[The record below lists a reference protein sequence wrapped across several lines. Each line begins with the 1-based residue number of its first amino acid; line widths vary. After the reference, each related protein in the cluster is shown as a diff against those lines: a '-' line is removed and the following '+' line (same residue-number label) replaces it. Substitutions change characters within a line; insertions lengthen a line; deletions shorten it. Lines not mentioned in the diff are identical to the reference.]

1 MNAERQPIRDARV
14 PTAVPRWQ
22 QSGYSG
28 TIIRDPSD
36 TRDLLY
42 RPTLGPLQE
51 RFLCAAMAPANSAYR
66 LNLPIRNQGT
76 EPRCIGDALAALV
89 DIQRIETFCRK
100 GDLIGAQS
108 RIRPS
113 SGQMLYAMAL
123 EVEGIEQGRPSQ
135 DVYSLRSGLK
145 GFYNTGVCSET
156 TWNERPL
163 NALGDNVE
171 TASVEAMREARNLT
185 LGAYYRVPPFIND
198 YHAALIEAGAL
209 YVSAELHDGWEAPK
223 NGAIAPANTSQRL
236 GGGHAF
242 VIVGYDESGFL
253 VLNSWGPDWGGYA
266 FDAGPPLP
274 GIALWPYAD
283 WAGHVIDAWALRLAA
298 PTPGSFRFAVGPK
311 GTAMFGG
318 VQAAQAVQAA
328 PSVRRLEVLGH
339 YIHLDDGRHVT
350 TGSYPDSRHS
360 LETTLGHLMS
370 PAKRTVTDI
379 RLTFNG
385 DITPT
390 DQVMAR
396 IARSQDEDRV
406 AGVHGLSLLWV
417 NGLLSGAADA
427 LKPLF
432 EAALA
437 IAKGDRDDAN
447 RRIEQMSRP
456 VGRALWRDARRA
468 ATTAADL
475 EPEGDAAYALR
486 QIVSMCAKS
495 GKRLHIVSE
504 GAGVL
509 LLAALLC
516 DGPDRDARDTHLIEV
531 LASLTLVAPL
541 ITAQDF
547 NPSVGRFLDVW
558 HSKEQRR
565 ATLFRPR
572 AAFDQRLTVGPYSG
586 SWTDLVSRAFE
597 ETPTRLVGAFDFRGL
612 LRGNPIRKRLDAPE
626 QPAGDLSATAVLQH
640 VAIKAHLAQVIA
652 AFRAAPPPPPLIPG
666 GIPDDPE
673 DFG

>member
-1 MNAERQPIRDARV
+1 MNAEPRPQEE
-14 PTAVPRWQ
+14 AVPPAAESRWQ

-51 RFLCAAMAPANSAYR
+51 RFLCAAMATANSGYR
-66 LNLPIRNQGT
+66 KNLPIRNQGA

-100 GDLIGAQS
+100 GDLSGAQN
-108 RIRPS
+108 RILPS

-123 EVEGIEQGRPSQ
+123 EIEGIEQGRPSH
-135 DVYSLRSGLK
+135 DIYSLRSGLK
-145 GFYNTGVCSET
+145 GFYNTGVCSEK
-156 TWNERPL
+156 TWNARPL
-163 NALGDNVE
+163 NTRGDNVE

-185 LGAYYRVPPFIND
+185 LGAYYRVQPFIND

-209 YVSAELHDGWEAPK
+209 YVSAELHDGWEDPK
-223 NGAIAPANTSQRL
+223 DGVIGPSDTAARL

-242 VIVGYDESGFL
+242 VIVGYDEHGFL

-266 FDAGPPLP
+266 FDAGSPLP

-283 WAGHVIDAWALRLAA
+283 WAGHAIDAWALRLAA
-298 PTPGSFRFAVGPK
+298 PTPGSFRFSVGAK
-311 GTAMFGG
+311 GTAMFGAG
-318 VQAAQAVQAA
+318 QAVQAA

-339 YIHLDDGRHVT
+339 YIHLDDGHHVT
-350 TGSYPDSRHS
+350 KGSYPDSRQS
-360 LETTLGHLMS
+360 LKTTLEHLIS
-370 PAKRTVTDI
+370 PAKSTITDI

-396 IARSQDEDRV
+396 IARSQAEDKL

-468 ATTAADL
+468 AETAADL
-475 EPEGDAAYALR
+475 EPEGDASHALR
-486 QIVSMCAKS
+486 RIVRMCARS

-516 DGPDRDARDTHLIEV
+516 DGPDRNARDAALMRV
-531 LASLTLVAPL
+531 LASVTLVAPL
-541 ITAQDF
+541 ITGQDF
-547 NPSVGRFLDVW
+547 NLSVGRFLEVW
-558 HSKEQRR
+558 HSREQRS

-597 ETPTRLVGAFDFRGL
+597 ETPTRLVGAFDCKGD
-612 LRGNPIRKRLDAPE
+612 LRGNPVRKRLDAPE
-626 QPAGDLSATAVLQH
+626 EPAGDLSATTVLQH
-640 VAIKAHLAQVIA
+640 TVIKAHVAQLIA
-652 AFRAAPPPPPLIPG
+652 DFRKADQTPFLNPG
-666 GIPDDPE
+666 GV
-673 DFG
+673 